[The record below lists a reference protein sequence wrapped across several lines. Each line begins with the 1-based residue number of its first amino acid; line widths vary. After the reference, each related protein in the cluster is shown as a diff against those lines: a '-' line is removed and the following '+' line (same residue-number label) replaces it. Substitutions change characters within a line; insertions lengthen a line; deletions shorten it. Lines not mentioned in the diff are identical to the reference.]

1 MLSTLDINITVQ
13 SADVALEICSATLYP
28 AAVRKPFNITVPE
41 VWTREY
47 SFSNDLTNNK
57 SYPASFYWFSVD
69 WQIDK

>member
-1 MLSTLDINITVQ
+1 MLSTSNINITVQ
-13 SADVALEICSATLYP
+13 SADVALEICSATLHP
-28 AAVRKPFNITVPE
+28 VMLKPFNITVPE

>member
-1 MLSTLDINITVQ
+1 MLSTLNINITVQ
-13 SADVALEICSATLYP
+13 SADVALGICSATLHP
-28 AAVRKPFNITVPE
+28 VMLKPFNITVPE